1 MLLQEREKTGLS
13 DPHRLEGQPISVR
26 DKRIAIT
33 GGTTGIGRATAKLLA
48 AQGARLFLAGRKRES
63 LEEARAEDP
72 DRIDGRATDVAKQ
85 EDIESFFEEA
95 CAVLGGLDIAIIAAG
110 LPGGGLSSMEP
121 DKMRYMLDV
130 NFTAAAMCAK
140 AAYDRM
146 TEGDLV
152 IIGSTSAH
160 DLTPGST
167 VYAGAKAGVA
177 GFAEALRRE
186 LGPKGVRV
194 TLIEPG
200 LTGTDIHGSDCDRE
214 RQQKMIEAEEMLKA
228 EDIAAAIHFALT
240 QPRRAVVQSISVVPR
255 NSEE

>member
-1 MLLQEREKTGLS
+1 MLLQERETTGLS
-13 DPHRLEGQPISVR
+13 DPHRLEGQSVSLR

-48 AQGARLFLAGRKRES
+48 DRGARLFVAGRNPKS
-63 LEEARAEDP
+63 LEETRRENP
-72 DRIDGRATDVAKQ
+72 ERIDGAAADVAKQ
-85 EDIESFFEEA
+85 EEIETFFQHA
-95 CAVLGGLDIAIIAAG
+95 CASLGGLDIAIIAAG
-110 LPGGGLSSMEP
+110 LPGGGLSTMEP
-121 DKMRYMLDV
+121 EKMRYMLDV

-200 LTGTDIHGSDCDRE
+200 LTGTDIHGSGCDRE
-214 RQQKMIEAEEMLKA
+214 TQQRMIDADEMLKA

-255 NSEE
+255 NSQE